1 MENNSDKTN
10 KETRISNIGSSDFK
24 PSHEA
29 VFMTMSKKAEKIS
42 TALYMVTDLIKE
54 NDPIRIKI
62 RESSINL
69 ISETRNMS
77 YAFSGDIYFII
88 ARTVNKAWEIVSL
101 IEVAS
106 SVGFIS
112 DMNSRVL
119 KNVLIEFISFLRD
132 KQRRES
138 FNSLDDLKMGE
149 SLSDQIILSKKLFD
163 IEQDVSYKGQT
174 IKDNKMS
181 VKIEKAP
188 SLKKPEFT
196 TDSPKEPS
204 MPAPKKS
211 ERRDQ
216 ILSLIQQQTEVSVT
230 DISTHFPGLSNK
242 TIQRELISMVE
253 EGVLKKEGDKRWS
266 KYSMK

>member
-1 MENNSDKTN
+1 MENNLEQTN
-10 KETRISNIGSSDFK
+10 KETRISNIGSSIFK

-62 RESSINL
+62 RESSIDL
-69 ISETRNMS
+69 ISETRSMS

-101 IEVAS
+101 VEVAS

-119 KNVLIEFISFLRD
+119 KNVLVEFISFLRD

-138 FNSLDDLKMGE
+138 FNSLEDLKMGE
-149 SLSDQIILSKKLFD
+149 SLSDQIVLSKKLFD
-163 IEQDVSYKGQT
+163 IEEDVSYKGQT

-181 VKIEKAP
+181 VKVDKAP
-188 SLKKPEFT
+188 TPKKPDFIQTLE
-196 TDSPKEPS
+196 KEKS
-204 MPAPKKS
+204 EAGPKKS

-216 ILSLIQQQTEVSVT
+216 IVSLIKEKIEVSVT
-230 DISTHFPGLSNK
+230 DIASHFPALSNK
-242 TIQRELISMVE
+242 TIQRELISMVD
-253 EGVLKKEGDKRWS
+253 EGVLKREGDKRWS
-266 KYSMK
+266 KYSLK